1 MQGVFKLSGLGRSRD
16 AIRVY
21 GLGFRVYKLSGLGRS
36 RDEIRL
42 VCLHRNGR
50 EQGSESA
57 NPTPCKLNPPPPP
70 PRPLNH
76 RNYPNRN
83 KRAKPNTRTS
93 GPQPCSCRALI
104 HTPPLLTG
112 LRLPWYQDPYSQSL
126 VNEARPEIQGLH
138 YLPYLDI

>member
-57 NPTPCKLNPPPPP
+57 NPTPCKLNPPPHPP
-70 PRPLNH
+70 APSTTETIRTETREQNPTPEPRDLSPVHAEL
-76 RNYPNRN
+76 
-83 KRAKPNTRTS
+83 
-93 GPQPCSCRALI
+93 
-104 HTPPLLTG
+104 
-112 LRLPWYQDPYSQSL
+112 
-126 VNEARPEIQGLH
+126 
-138 YLPYLDI
+138 